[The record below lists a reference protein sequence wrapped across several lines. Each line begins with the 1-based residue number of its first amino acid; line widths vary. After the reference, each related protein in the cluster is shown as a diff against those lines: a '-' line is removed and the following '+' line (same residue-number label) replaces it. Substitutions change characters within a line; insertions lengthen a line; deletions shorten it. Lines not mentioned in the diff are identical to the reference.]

1 MATTNPFCRMI
12 SGLSLT
18 NCQGNGDDHDIDDDG
33 HNGDDGAEVEFVHA
47 VTAGGSVKFLP
58 AV

>member
-1 MATTNPFCRMI
+1 MAKRNPHCRMI

-33 HNGDDGAEVEFVHA
+33 HNGDDGAEVEFVH
-47 VTAGGSVKFLP
+47 VFSY
-58 AV
+58 